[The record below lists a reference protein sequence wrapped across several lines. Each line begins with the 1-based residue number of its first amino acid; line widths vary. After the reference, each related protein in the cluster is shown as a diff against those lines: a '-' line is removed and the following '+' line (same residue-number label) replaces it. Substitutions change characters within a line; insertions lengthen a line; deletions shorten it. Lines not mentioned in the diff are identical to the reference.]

1 MVYSSIDFFDNFL
14 LFGFA
19 HLLQELVA
27 ISPERRNWRGIF
39 IALLVIAAVFSLI
52 IFSIFLLSPED
63 EGLRIRGRRMLP
75 SDILSRSLQW
85 KPFNGTWSN
94 GGFSQAPLFWGVSY
108 DNNIL
113 LSSFADH
120 ELVYRDPTGGLSILN
135 MADYTTRIL
144 MTNSTFVSR
153 P

>member
-1 MVYSSIDFFDNFL
+1 M
-14 LFGFA
+14 
-19 HLLQELVA
+19 A

-75 SDILSRSLQW
+75 SDILGRSLQW

-94 GGFSQAPLFWGVSY
+94 GESCDTCCKSFLVSP
-108 DNNIL
+108 
-113 LSSFADH
+113 SSFC
-120 ELVYRDPTGGLSILN
+120 RS
-135 MADYTTRIL
+135 
-144 MTNSTFVSR
+144 
-153 P
+153 

>member
-94 GGFSQAPLFWGVSY
+94 GGFGQAPHSGEHLMIIISCSH
-108 DNNIL
+108 L
-113 LSSFADH
+113 LQITSSSIAIQRA
-120 ELVYRDPTGGLSILN
+120 VYP
-135 MADYTTRIL
+135 Y
-144 MTNSTFVSR
+144 STWPIIQRVFL
-153 P
+153 

>member
-1 MVYSSIDFFDNFL
+1 
-14 LFGFA
+14 
-19 HLLQELVA
+19 VA

-75 SDILSRSLQW
+75 SDILGRSLQW

-94 GGFSQAPLFWGVSY
+94 GETYGPPYMFNPFTQGT
-108 DNNIL
+108 
-113 LSSFADH
+113 SSAGR
-120 ELVYRDPTGGLSILN
+120 ELIYRDPTGGLSILN
-135 MADYTTRIL
+135 MADLTTRIL
-144 MTNSTFVSR
+144 MTNSTFVSLL
-153 P
+153 